1 MTNAIEINS
10 LTKQFGSFIAVSNIS
25 MSVKRGQFMGL
36 LGPNGAGKSTIL
48 KVITGMISP
57 TSGSVQVNGFDV
69 GDHKDA
75 MATVGCVIETPECY
89 PDFTPT
95 EVLKHIGGL
104 RGLKGAY
111 LDERIVKVLNEVRMW
126 EWRDKPVG
134 KFSKGMRQ
142 RVALAQ
148 ALLPDPEILIL
159 DEPTS
164 GLDPRGMIEVREI
177 LKGLKDGR
185 RSLLISTHMLN
196 EASEVCD
203 EVTVLR
209 RGQKV
214 MGGSIRELQRS
225 AVGEAIL
232 EVTVRKPYEEN
243 FLNEIRQNPT
253 VENAEPIDE
262 YSFMIDMKDHDVGRE
277 WIIELIGQ
285 HNLGFLTMSQKGSD
299 LEDLYMSLTQEGDYD
314 VR

>member
-48 KVITGMISP
+48 KVITGMISS